1 MFAPS
6 HPTPEPPVQDRRS
19 FLAALA
25 ASSLGACARVAVG
38 SSPGD
43 ANATLDA
50 QVAGTRAA
58 AGTAPLG
65 PIGVQL
71 YTLRDEMQKD
81 VAATLERVA
90 RIGYK
95 EVEFAGYFGKSPSEI
110 RAILDRNGL
119 RAPSVHVPIE
129 VAEGSGWSAAL
140 DAAKTVGHEY
150 VVIPWLAPDRR
161 GGLDSYR
168 RLAATLNRAA
178 QEAQRAGLRFAY
190 HNHDF
195 EFEPQEGRLPL
206 DLLLAETDAALV
218 QIELDLYWAVKAGQ
232 DPLTYFAR
240 HPGRF
245 PMVHVKDSA
254 GPPNHEMR
262 SVGQGTIDFGRI
274 FARRQQ
280 AGIRHY
286 FVEHDNPGDAWA
298 SIETS
303 YRTVA
308 AMRV

>member
-1 MFAPS
+1 M
-6 HPTPEPPVQDRRS
+6 QDRRS

-25 ASSLGACARVAVG
+25 ATSLGACARVAVG

-50 QVAGTRAA
+50 QVAGARAA
-58 AGTAPLG
+58 GGTAPVG

-129 VAEGSGWSAAL
+129 VVEGSGWSSAL
-140 DAAKTVGHEY
+140 DAAKAIGHEY
-150 VVIPWLAPDRR
+150 VVVPWLAPDRR
-161 GGLDSYR
+161 GSLAEYR
-168 RLAATLNRAA
+168 RLAASLNRGA
-178 QEAQRAGLRFAY
+178 QDAQRAGLRFGY

-195 EFEPQEGRLPL
+195 EFEPVEGRLPF
-206 DLLLAETDAALV
+206 DLLLAETDPALV
-218 QIELDLYWAVKAGQ
+218 LIELDLYWAVKAGQ
-232 DPLTYFAR
+232 DPLALFAR

-254 GPPNHEMR
+254 GAPAHEMR
-262 SVGQGTIDFGRI
+262 SVGQGTIDFVRI
-274 FARRQQ
+274 LGRRQQ
-280 AGIRHY
+280 AGIRHL

-298 SIETS
+298 SVEAS
-303 YRTVA
+303 YRTMA